1 MATAVT
7 DYLINL
13 KPPQVENLV
22 QSAVRVGSTG
32 NADEELEVSS
42 METAER
48 KLIQDPIGNITRD
61 EESADAEDQE
71 NSPSGTWHTV
81 TSFFGGFSRIWR
93 RLRGSAK
100 DTMLNCSI
108 CNEPLDLK
116 KGQLNNPDAASTIR
130 CQK

>member
-7 DYLINL
+7 EINL

-22 QSAVRVGSTG
+22 RSAVGVGSTG
-32 NADEELEVSS
+32 NADEEFEVSS

-61 EESADAEDQE
+61 EESADADDQE
-71 NSPSGTWHTV
+71 NSPSGTWHNI
-81 TSFFGGFSRIWR
+81 TSFLERTWR

-100 DTMLNCSI
+100 DTKLNCSI

>member
-7 DYLINL
+7 EINL
-13 KPPQVENLV
+13 KPPQVETSAR
-22 QSAVRVGSTG
+22 SAVGVGSTG
-32 NADEELEVSS
+32 NADEELEDSS
-42 METAER
+42 TENAER

-71 NSPSGTWHTV
+71 NSPSGTWHTFWV
-81 TSFFGGFSRIWR
+81 FFPRPWR
-93 RLRGSAK
+93 WRWFRGSAK
-100 DTMLNCSI
+100 DTKLNCSI

-116 KGQLNNPDAASTIR
+116 KGQLNNPDVASTIR

>member
-7 DYLINL
+7 EINL
-13 KPPQVENLV
+13 KPSQVENLV
-22 QSAVRVGSTG
+22 RSAVGVGSTG

-42 METAER
+42 METAKR

-61 EESADAEDQE
+61 EESADAEGQE
-71 NSPSGTWHTV
+71 NSPSGMWHTV
-81 TSFFGGFSRIWR
+81 ISFFPRTWR
-93 RLRGSAK
+93 RLHGSAK
-100 DTMLNCSI
+100 DTKLNCSI